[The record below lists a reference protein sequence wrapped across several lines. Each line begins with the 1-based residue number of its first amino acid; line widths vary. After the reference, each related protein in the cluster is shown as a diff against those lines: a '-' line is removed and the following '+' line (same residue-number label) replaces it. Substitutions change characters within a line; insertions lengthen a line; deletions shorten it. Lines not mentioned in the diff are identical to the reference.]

1 MANVISAETCYLP
14 HFNKFRKYSSLKKV
28 REKKSTTFWLSNV
41 QRFYGLSSLLTNS
54 MVHTYL
60 RIMTLLTDIIMSQL
74 KLNPA
79 VYSISGKLVI
89 FVNVFIKGRM
99 EQVRACRDQRLNV
112 QSGLL
117 SFLAWRIKSMSNK
130 IKVCE

>member
-1 MANVISAETCYLP
+1 
-14 HFNKFRKYSSLKKV
+14 
-28 REKKSTTFWLSNV
+28 
-41 QRFYGLSSLLTNS
+41 

-89 FVNVFIKGRM
+89 FVNVFMKGRM

-117 SFLAWRIKSMSNK
+117 SFLA
-130 IKVCE
+130 